1 MKIVELLLEA
11 GAEMGI
17 KAKDEKSPFSLAFE
31 GGLNELLSKF
41 WDKIDLNKDPSL
53 FFSFSYV
60 SVFREISHK
69 LLYDCMKEVA
79 VDEESINFVNDQGFT
94 PFLWYIHQ
102 ALLSKDQV
110 INAIQDLIQSK
121 KDEGLTNKS
130 ILDHA
135 ESKQHF
141 GIMNP
146 SPKATSIFK
155 EKIVEPFI
163 NFLQMLIQKGAN
175 IHAYVLKLKQYREEV
190 IQGPKS
196 DGLGMSQS

>member
-1 MKIVELLLEA
+1 MKIVELFLEA

-102 ALLSKDQV
+102 ALLSKD
-110 INAIQDLIQSK
+110 
-121 KDEGLTNKS
+121 
-130 ILDHA
+130 
-135 ESKQHF
+135 
-141 GIMNP
+141 
-146 SPKATSIFK
+146 
-155 EKIVEPFI
+155 
-163 NFLQMLIQKGAN
+163 
-175 IHAYVLKLKQYREEV
+175 
-190 IQGPKS
+190 
-196 DGLGMSQS
+196 

>member
-1 MKIVELLLEA
+1 MVQRRKGIVGGLFGFDEVSKAEMKIVELLLEA

-79 VDEESINFVNDQGFT
+79 VDEESINFVND
-94 PFLWYIHQ
+94 
-102 ALLSKDQV
+102 
-110 INAIQDLIQSK
+110 
-121 KDEGLTNKS
+121 
-130 ILDHA
+130 
-135 ESKQHF
+135 
-141 GIMNP
+141 
-146 SPKATSIFK
+146 
-155 EKIVEPFI
+155 
-163 NFLQMLIQKGAN
+163 
-175 IHAYVLKLKQYREEV
+175 
-190 IQGPKS
+190 
-196 DGLGMSQS
+196 